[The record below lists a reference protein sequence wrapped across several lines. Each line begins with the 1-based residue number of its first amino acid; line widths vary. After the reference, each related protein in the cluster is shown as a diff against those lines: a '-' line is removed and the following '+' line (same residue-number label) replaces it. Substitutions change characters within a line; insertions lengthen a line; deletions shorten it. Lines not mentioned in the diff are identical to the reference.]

1 MPPVPPA
8 DFPRRTMASGLG
20 GAAMKFSVRELKGGG
35 FSALVPDEEHQEA
48 YENALDLATQLVG
61 YARRKERENPDW
73 TRQFNLQRI
82 RDGIKEKV
90 SDHEWDFTPDEQE
103 WIMQRLAALLEQPE
117 AGGAPADPTR

>member
-8 DFPRRTMASGLG
+8 DFPRRTMASGLD
-20 GAAMKFSVRELKGGG
+20 GAVLKFSARELKGGG

-61 YARRKERENPDW
+61 YAQRKERENPDW

-82 RDGIKEKV
+82 RDGIAEKV
-90 SDHEWDFTPDEQE
+90 RVREWDFTPDEQE
-103 WIMQRLAALLEQPE
+103 WVMKRLIALLEQPE
-117 AGGAPADPTR
+117 PGAATVDPAG

>member
-61 YARRKERENPDW
+61 YAQRKERENPDW

-82 RDGIKEKV
+82 RDGIRSKV
-90 SDHEWDFTPDEQE
+90 SDHEWDFTADEQE
-103 WIMQRLAALLEQPE
+103 WIMQRLTALLEQPE
-117 AGGAPADPTR
+117 AGAPAYPAG

>member
-8 DFPRRTMASGLG
+8 DFPRRTMASGLD
-20 GAAMKFSVRELKGGG
+20 GAVLKFSARELKGGG

-48 YENALDLATQLVG
+48 YENAEDLAGQLVG

-73 TRQFNLQRI
+73 TRAFNLQRI

-90 SDHEWDFTPDEQE
+90 KSREWDFTADEQE
-103 WIMQRLAALLEQPE
+103 WIMQRLISLLELPE
-117 AGGAPADPTR
+117 AGATAGPAR